1 MTLSRVVGLA
11 MLIFL
16 IYLPVSYVMHNVLP
30 EQELPAQGD
39 EEEQRDDPIV
49 DIYCLKGL
57 AAMGNGQFDEAIA
70 AYTKAI
76 GRDPKYSYAYLGRGD
91 AYLAKGDLDRALP
104 DYDHAFRLDPDNDAA
119 KARADAIRAE
129 RAKQE
134 SGLGDSVP

>member
-11 MLIFL
+11 VLIFFVC
-16 IYLPVSYVMHNVLP
+16 LPVSCAMHDDGLP
-30 EQELPAQGD
+30 EEEFQAQGD
-39 EEEQRDDPIV
+39 EQRDDPVV

-57 AAMGNGQFDEAIA
+57 AAMGSGQFDEAVA

-91 AYLAKGDLDRALP
+91 AYLAKGDLDRALA
-104 DYDHAFRLDPDNDAA
+104 DYDQAFRLDPDNDAA
-119 KARADAIRAE
+119 KERVDAIRAE
-129 RAKQE
+129 KAKQE